1 MAELR
6 IQMLGR
12 IGVTVDGVMLPIEG
26 PKQRALLAALLL
38 TPNRSVPLGRLID
51 LLWAEPPRSA
61 AANLRT
67 YATGLRKV
75 VGSRLVALAGGYEL
89 AISPDESDLEC
100 FNDLVNSARARYRA
114 GELQAA
120 RQLLLEALELWTG
133 RAGDDISSGSPVH
146 RLVEH
151 LNESR
156 MLAVEELA
164 AIRLDLGEE
173 QDVVADLRV
182 ELSEHRTRERLWA
195 QLMLA
200 LYRCGDVAGALHAF
214 HEAAAALDTELGMRP
229 GEELRLLQRAILDRD
244 AALGKPG
251 PPATAAAASFIPAQL
266 PMDSR
271 ILVGR
276 EREIQQI
283 LAECQAGEQG
293 TVPTIVAVDGPG
305 GVGKSALAV
314 HVAHLLSP
322 AHPDGQLYLDLHGAS
337 VGLEPS
343 QPEHALGALIR
354 SLDGNATVTGDLAE
368 DSARYRSLAA
378 GRRLLIVLDNA
389 RDSDQVVPLLPAT
402 PGSTVLVT
410 SRRRLSTLDAAL
422 HLHLDVLPD
431 EDGVELL
438 ARLGCVRG
446 EPAAAAAV
454 ARMCGGLPLALR
466 VAAARLSKRSDW
478 TVADLAQRLAGN
490 RRRLDELGVDNLDV
504 RASFAVTYDNL
515 VVSAAP
521 TDVQAT
527 MIYRLMGV
535 LQVPV
540 YDTELLA
547 ALADTTPDKVDPVLQ
562 RLVDLQLISAV
573 DECYRLHDLM
583 RLFAVEHAELELP
596 DAVRTAALRR
606 AFWYLA
612 DSARRAI
619 GHLRAGPREIELGPD
634 PRRHS
639 VPLRCDSRR
648 AAQAWL
654 TTHRPVLLAAI
665 QQSGSTAP
673 QLGMVIIEALTCDL
687 ERQGHWREIAELN
700 HRLAELAVSVGD
712 LRGQA
717 RALRVVATVHQRLG
731 QPYEAMRQLR
741 RSIELYR
748 QLADPRGLAI
758 SLNVKGIFLTESSRL
773 AAAEACLSQALR
785 LIEQCDEPAWTGV
798 ILNALGMHHRER
810 RQFDQAIEFLE
821 RALALRRECEDVLG
835 EMYTLM
841 QLARVDASLDR
852 TDAALGR
859 LDLVVELAV
868 DVGADDFELQA
879 RRLRFV
885 VLSAALRTAEAEI
898 ELARAAD
905 VCQRVP
911 DELASEKLR
920 ELVRGVTRRD
930 TAAAPAELFSQ
941 RIPA

>member
-1 MAELR
+1 MAEFR
-6 IQMLGR
+6 FQVLGQLS
-12 IGVTVDGVMLPIEG
+12 VSVDGVALPIGG
-26 PKQRALLAALLL
+26 PKQRALLASLLL
-38 TPNRSVPLGRLID
+38 TPNRPVPIGRLTD
-51 LLWAEPPRSA
+51 LMWDEPPRSA
-61 AANLRT
+61 TANLRT

-75 VGSRLVALAGGYEL
+75 VRSRLVALAGGYEL
-89 AISPDESDLEC
+89 TLNPGESDLEC
-100 FNDLVNSARARYRA
+100 FTEFVGVARTRYRA
-114 GELQAA
+114 GELETA
-120 RQLLLEALELWTG
+120 RRLLVEALDLWTG
-133 RAGDDISSGSPVH
+133 RSGDDISVGSPIH

-164 AIRLDLGEE
+164 AVRLDLGQE

-182 ELSEHRTRERLWA
+182 ELSEHRTRERMWA
-195 QLMLA
+195 QLMLG
-200 LYRCGDVAGALHAF
+200 LYRLGDVAGALHAF
-214 HEAAAALDTELGMRP
+214 HQAAEALDEELGMQP

-244 AALGKPG
+244 ATLDVSGQPVTVAGLTP
-251 PPATAAAASFIPAQL
+251 FQL
-266 PMDSR
+266 PMDAR

-276 EREIQQI
+276 DREIQQI
-283 LAECQAGEQG
+283 LAECQAGGHG

-314 HVAHLLSP
+314 HAGHLLS
-322 AHPDGQLYLDLHGAS
+322 ADYPDGQLYLDLHGAA
-337 VGLEPS
+337 VGLQPS
-343 QPEHALGALIR
+343 RPQHALGAMIR

-368 DSARYRSLAA
+368 DSAQYRSLAA

-389 RDSDQVVPLLPAT
+389 IDSEQVLPLLPAT

-422 HLHLDVLPD
+422 HLHLDVLSD
-431 EDGVELL
+431 QDGVELL

-446 EPAAAAAV
+446 EPAAAAAI

-466 VAAARLSKRSDW
+466 VAAARLAKRPDW

-515 VVSAAP
+515 VASTAP

-535 LQVPV
+535 LQVPA
-540 YDTELLA
+540 YDTNLLA
-547 ALADTTPDKVDPVLQ
+547 ALADTTPAEVDAVLQ
-562 RLVDLQLISAV
+562 RLVDLQLISTV
-573 DECYRLHDLM
+573 DQGYRMHDLM
-583 RLFAVEHAELELP
+583 RLFAIEHAEQELP
-596 DAVRTAALRR
+596 DEVRTAALGR
-606 AFWYLA
+606 AFWYLGHG
-612 DSARRAI
+612 ARRAI
-619 GHLRAGPREIELGPD
+619 SHLRGGPREIELGPD
-634 PRRHS
+634 PRRHA
-639 VPLRCDSRR
+639 VPLNFDSRR

-654 TTHRPVLLAAI
+654 TTRRAVLLAAI
-665 QQSGSTAP
+665 QQSGSTVP
-673 QLGMVIIEALTCDL
+673 QAGMVIIEALSGDL
-687 ERQGHWREIAELN
+687 ERQGHWHEIAELN
-700 HRLAELAVSVGD
+700 HRLAGLALSVGD

-717 RALRVVATVHQRLG
+717 RAARVIATVHQRLG
-731 QPYEAMRQLR
+731 RPYEAMRQLR

-748 QLADPRGLAI
+748 QLGDPRGLAI
-758 SLNVKGIFLTESSRL
+758 VLNVKGIFLTEASRWI
-773 AAAEACLSQALR
+773 AAEACLSQALL

-810 RQFDQAIEFLE
+810 RQFDQATGFLE
-821 RALALRRECEDVLG
+821 RALGLRRECDDVLG

-841 QLARVDASLDR
+841 QLARVDASLHR

-859 LDLVVELAV
+859 LDLVVELAG

-885 VLSAALRTAEAEI
+885 VLSAAQRTADAEI

-905 VCQRVP
+905 VCRRVP

-930 TAAAPAELFSQ
+930 AATMHVELFSQ
-941 RIPA
+941 RTPA